1 MIFLKKESRFMK
13 RQKDDAYFISRIIDD
28 IDYILSILEGV
39 DLDTFSSNQMMSDST
54 VFRLIQISE
63 NSRGISEDLKNSQEY
78 DWFKVSGM
86 RNRLVHDYGN
96 VDYRVVFLTVK
107 NDLPKLRSVME
118 QLLARILHIRESV
131 TYYTTR
137 TISDLL
143 MMR

>member
-1 MIFLKKESRFMK
+1 MK

-54 VFRLIQISE
+54 VSRLIQISE

-118 QLLARILHIRESV
+118 QLLARI
-131 TYYTTR
+131 
-137 TISDLL
+137 DK
-143 MMR
+143 

>member
-1 MIFLKKESRFMK
+1 MK
-13 RQKDDAYFISRIIDD
+13 RQKDDVYFISRIIDD

-39 DLDTFSSNQMMSDST
+39 DLDIFSSNQMMSDST

-63 NSRGISEDLKNSQEY
+63 NSRGISEDLKNSREY
-78 DWFKVSGM
+78 DWFKVPGM

-118 QLLARILHIRESV
+118 QLLARI
-131 TYYTTR
+131 YK
-137 TISDLL
+137 
-143 MMR
+143 

>member
-1 MIFLKKESRFMK
+1 MK
-13 RQKDDAYFISRIIDD
+13 RQKGDAYFISRIIDD

-54 VFRLIQISE
+54 VLRLIQISE

-118 QLLARILHIRESV
+118 QLLARI
-131 TYYTTR
+131 
-137 TISDLL
+137 DK
-143 MMR
+143 

>member
-1 MIFLKKESRFMK
+1 MK

-86 RNRLVHDYGN
+86 RVCVISPLVH
-96 VDYRVVFLTVK
+96 K
-107 NDLPKLRSVME
+107 NEGS
-118 QLLARILHIRESV
+118 RINCPHE
-131 TYYTTR
+131 
-137 TISDLL
+137 
-143 MMR
+143 

>member
-39 DLDTFSSNQMMSDST
+39 DLDTFSINQMMSDST

-78 DWFKVSGM
+78 DWFKVIWSQK
-86 RNRLVHDYGN
+86 R
-96 VDYRVVFLTVK
+96 
-107 NDLPKLRSVME
+107 
-118 QLLARILHIRESV
+118 
-131 TYYTTR
+131 
-137 TISDLL
+137 
-143 MMR
+143 

>member
-1 MIFLKKESRFMK
+1 MK

-78 DWFKVSGM
+78 DWFKVSGL

-96 VDYRVVFLTVK
+96 VDYRIVFLTVK

-118 QLLARILHIRESV
+118 QLLARINK
-131 TYYTTR
+131 
-137 TISDLL
+137 
-143 MMR
+143 

>member
-1 MIFLKKESRFMK
+1 MK

-28 IDYILSILEGV
+28 IDYILSILESV
-39 DLDTFSSNQMMSDST
+39 DLDTFSSNQMMSDSK

-118 QLLARILHIRESV
+118 QLLARI
-131 TYYTTR
+131 
-137 TISDLL
+137 DK
-143 MMR
+143 

>member
-1 MIFLKKESRFMK
+1 MK
-13 RQKDDAYFISRIIDD
+13 RQKGDAYFISRIIDD

-54 VFRLIQISE
+54 VLRLIQISE

-118 QLLARILHIRESV
+118 QLLAGI
-131 TYYTTR
+131 
-137 TISDLL
+137 DK
-143 MMR
+143 

>member
-107 NDLPKLRSVME
+107 TDLPKLRSVME
-118 QLLARILHIRESV
+118 QLLARI
-131 TYYTTR
+131 
-137 TISDLL
+137 DK
-143 MMR
+143 